1 MSISKYYILGVYL
14 KIYLDVCCLNRPFDD
29 HTQDKI
35 RLESEAVVTILTNME
50 NKKWQMIGSDII
62 NYEISRISN
71 PDRKKKVII
80 ISKISTQH
88 INLNDSVINRAKAI
102 EKHNIKSMDA
112 LHLASAEQ
120 EKVDI
125 FLTTDQDLITKC
137 SLQSSKIKIKVQNP
151 VNWLMEVL

>member
-1 MSISKYYILGVYL
+1 M

-35 RLESEAVVTILTNME
+35 RLESEAVVTILTNIE
-50 NKKWQMIGSDII
+50 SKKWQMIGSDII
-62 NYEISRISN
+62 NYEISRILN
-71 PDRKKKVII
+71 PDRKKKVKI

-88 INLNDSVINRAKAI
+88 IKLNDSIINRARAI
-102 EKHNIKSMDA
+102 ERCSIKSMDA

-120 EKVDI
+120 GKIDI
-125 FLTTDQDLITKC
+125 LLTTDQDLIKKY
-137 SLQSSKIKIKVQNP
+137 SQKSSIIRIKVQNP